1 MREMVVVRRRAVVM
15 GECVLSP
22 WKPLAL
28 LSDDDVDKSF
38 APVWRHPGTSYVTI
52 RSRVGLSMVF
62 TLQVSDI

>member
-1 MREMVVVRRRAVVM
+1 M

-28 LSDDDVDKSF
+28 LSDDDVDKLF

-52 RSRVGLSMVF
+52 LRSVSSR
-62 TLQVSDI
+62 TLDGIHFITTI